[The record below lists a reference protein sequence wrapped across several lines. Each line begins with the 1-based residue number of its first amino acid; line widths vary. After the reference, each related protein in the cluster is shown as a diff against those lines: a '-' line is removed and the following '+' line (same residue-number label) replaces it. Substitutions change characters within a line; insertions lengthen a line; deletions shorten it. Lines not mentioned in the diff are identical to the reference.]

1 MYFYFKDDE
10 NGIGMTSNK
19 ETFIGDVTWIT
30 KEEYDA
36 ILAESLREEEVVED
50 GNG

>member
-19 ETFIGDVTWIT
+19 ETFIGDVIWIT

-36 ILAESLREEEVVED
+36 ILAESLLEEEGLAD
-50 GNG
+50 GDY